1 MQPIITFSIIVY
13 MDDFEKILEQM
24 SKPEIKHLQ
33 HEELLS
39 KIISNA
45 KEYSVLSFW
54 WMSIPVYVIALFIM
68 KTFFMPSSNVL
79 EGLRS
84 FKNDHHLAALLLF
97 FIVPLILCVI
107 NLLSIK
113 KLFQLTENISYTF
126 QLKQVWTNL
135 FFAVLCLAI
144 IFFYFI

>member
-1 MQPIITFSIIVY
+1 

-68 KTFFMPSSNVL
+68 KTFFMP
-79 EGLRS
+79 
-84 FKNDHHLAALLLF
+84 K
-97 FIVPLILCVI
+97 
-107 NLLSIK
+107 
-113 KLFQLTENISYTF
+113 
-126 QLKQVWTNL
+126 
-135 FFAVLCLAI
+135 
-144 IFFYFI
+144 